1 MNVEQIIEKIN
12 KMNGTELSE
21 MTRGERETL
30 ENEIRDACKRVKF
43 APLHLGVPSGLTLNS
58 ANDIRKFLRNEMIED
73 AKHFGDSECGM
84 YDPGASEYYKNL
96 AQTVRVK

>member
-21 MTRGERETL
+21 MTCGERETL

-43 APLHLGVPSGLTLNS
+43 ALLHLGVPCGLTLTP
-58 ANDIRKFLRNEMIED
+58 L
-73 AKHFGDSECGM
+73 
-84 YDPGASEYYKNL
+84 
-96 AQTVRVK
+96 TT